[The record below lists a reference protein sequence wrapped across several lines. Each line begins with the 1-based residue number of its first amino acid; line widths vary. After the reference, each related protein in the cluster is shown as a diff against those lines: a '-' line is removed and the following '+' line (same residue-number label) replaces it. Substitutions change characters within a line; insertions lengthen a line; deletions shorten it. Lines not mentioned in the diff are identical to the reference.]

1 VYDSGSGDECPD
13 EYSTP
18 TTKARNMGYILTGL
32 LTGILASR
40 VLGGIVGE
48 HFGWRM
54 ITEPNFITPS

>member
-1 VYDSGSGDECPD
+1 
-13 EYSTP
+13 
-18 TTKARNMGYILTGL
+18 MGYILTGL
-32 LTGILASR
+32 LTGILASL